1 MPGKSKKLGRQLLE
15 ALEEATNLMAATID
29 PERLE
34 QLIQVRAK
42 LREQLARL
50 VDEHLDE
57 RSKKYKDATAGL
69 RDASRRARAA
79 VKGLEAVAGAIRAL
93 ARAAELAAKLA

>member
-1 MPGKSKKLGRQLLE
+1 MPARSNKLGRQLLE
-15 ALEEATNLMAATID
+15 ALEESTNLMAATID

-42 LREQLARL
+42 LREQLAKL

-57 RSKKYKDATAGL
+57 RSKQYKDATAGL
-69 RDASRRARAA
+69 RDASQQARAA
-79 VKGLEAVAGAIRAL
+79 VKGLEAVARAIRAL
-93 ARAAELAAKLA
+93 ARAAELAAKVA